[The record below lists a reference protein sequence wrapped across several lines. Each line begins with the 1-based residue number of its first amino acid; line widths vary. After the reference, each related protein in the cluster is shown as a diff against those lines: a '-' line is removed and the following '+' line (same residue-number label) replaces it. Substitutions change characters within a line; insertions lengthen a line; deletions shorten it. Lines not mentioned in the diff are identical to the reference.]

1 MTQLKILIK
10 RDTKLFFNDKGLFFT
25 SLVTPLILLLL
36 YSTFLGK
43 VYRDS
48 FISIFSELN
57 LGLEIPDKLVD
68 GCVGGQLMS
77 SLLAVCCVTVAFCS
91 NMLMVN
97 DKVNGSINDITITP
111 VKPSVMSLA
120 YYISTVVS
128 TLIVCFVAA
137 IVCMV
142 YLAFVGWY
150 LTLVDILLLFL
161 DVFLL
166 VMFGT
171 ALSSI
176 INMFLSSQG
185 QISAVGTIVSSSYGF
200 ICGAYMPISQFPEG
214 LQKVIA
220 FLPGTHGTA
229 LLRTHAM
236 NGAFDEMT
244 SIGVN
249 ESVVTDIRNSLDGSV
264 KLFGDYVSESVMY
277 AVLIG
282 SVAVLVTLY
291 ILIHKLRSKRKRV
304 K

>member
-1 MTQLKILIK
+1 MNQLGILIK
-10 RDTKLFFNDKGLFFT
+10 RDTKLFFKDKMMFFT

-36 YSTFLGK
+36 YATFLGK

-48 FISIFSELN
+48 FTSILGGLN
-57 LGLEIPDKLVD
+57 LGIEFPEKLID

-97 DKVNGSINDITITP
+97 DKVNGSVNDLTITP
-111 VKPSVMSLA
+111 VKPSVMSIA
-120 YYISTVVS
+120 YYVSTALS

-137 IVCMV
+137 FVCMI

-150 LTLVDILLLFL
+150 MSVGDILFLLL

-176 INMFLSSQG
+176 ISVFLSSQG
-185 QISAVGTIVSSSYGF
+185 QISAVGTVISAGYGF
-200 ICGAYMPISQFPEG
+200 ICGAYMPISTFSEG

-220 FLPGTHGTA
+220 LLPGTYGTA
-229 LLRTHAM
+229 LLKTHAL
-236 NGAFDEMT
+236 NGTLNEMGRL
-244 SIGVN
+244 GVP
-249 ESVVTDIRNSLDGSV
+249 EEVVTDIRNSLDGSV
-264 KLFGDYVSESVMY
+264 KLAGEYLSEGTMY
-277 AVLIG
+277 LVLSG
-282 SVAVLVTLY
+282 SVVVLLALY
-291 ILIHKLRSKRKRV
+291 VVIHYYRSRKKRV

>member
-1 MTQLKILIK
+1 MNQLRVLIK
-10 RDTKLFFNDKGLFFT
+10 RDTKLFFKDKMMFFT
-25 SLVTPLILLLL
+25 SIVTPLILLLL
-36 YSTFLGK
+36 YATFLGK

-48 FISIFSELN
+48 FISILGGLN
-57 LGLEIPDKLVD
+57 LGIDIPDKLID

-97 DKVNGSINDITITP
+97 DKVNGSINDLTITP
-111 VKPSVMSLA
+111 VKPSVMSMA
-120 YYISTVVS
+120 YYVSTAIS

-137 IVCMV
+137 VVCMI

-150 LTLVDILLLFL
+150 LSATDILLLLL

-171 ALSSI
+171 AFSSI
-176 INMFLSSQG
+176 ISIFLSSQG
-185 QISAVGTIVSSSYGF
+185 QISAVGTAISAGYGF
-200 ICGAYMPISQFPEG
+200 ICGAYMPISQFSEG

-229 LLRTHAM
+229 LLRSHSM
-236 NGAFDEMT
+236 NGAFREMVDLGAP
-244 SIGVN
+244 S
-249 ESVVTDIRNSLDGSV
+249 EVVTDIKNSLDGSV
-264 KLFGDYVSESVMY
+264 KMFGEYVSESTMY
-277 AVLIG
+277 AVLCG
-282 SVAVLVTLY
+282 SVVVLILLY
-291 ILIHKLRSKRKRV
+291 IVIHNLRSKRKRI